1 MIAENHGVPL
11 QMIAI
16 MLWKDVMIKQILTD
30 EGKAPNELIATAK
43 KFRELFMNN
52 TYQSQDVVKDIYVID
67 IFQNVQKQCVVTQTL
82 TNHICPTNFKLIRFR
97 NDGPY
102 RGGRQSGRR
111 RKRAQLRRT
120 HR

>member
-43 KFRELFMNN
+43 KFREQRYLRHR
-52 TYQSQDVVKDIYVID
+52 QQKHIY
-67 IFQNVQKQCVVTQTL
+67 
-82 TNHICPTNFKLIRFR
+82 PTRKANFH
-97 NDGPY
+97 
-102 RGGRQSGRR
+102 
-111 RKRAQLRRT
+111 AA
-120 HR
+120 